1 MPTSARF
8 KELRKRLG
16 DLRANML
23 PARFSA
29 TGDYTDRQLDR
40 ARGYRLLVHAEME
53 AYLEDVTFDAA
64 KKGVSEWDKTR
75 KVSDCLFCLV
85 TSYHCGFKV
94 EGLDDE
100 PPFPPSSRPSAYDE
114 IKEVVRVAMVQY
126 QKVHGDNNGIRE
138 KNLLRLILPVGIRK
152 VDLDPLWVTN
162 LDEFGKRRGD
172 VAHKAVKAQQQIDPR
187 SELQTIQGLAVGLK
201 KLDELILAGQ

>member
-8 KELRKRLG
+8 KELKKRLG
-16 DLRANML
+16 DLRAHML
-23 PARFSA
+23 PATFSP
-29 TGDYTDRQLDR
+29 TGDYSDRQLDR
-40 ARGYRLLVHAEME
+40 TRGYRLLVHAEIE

-64 KKGVSEWDKTR
+64 ISGVSAWDKTK

-85 TSYHCGFKV
+85 TSYHCGFEV
-94 EGLDDE
+94 DGLDEE
-100 PPFPPSSRPSAYDE
+100 PPFPPSSRPSSYDE
-114 IKEVVRVAMVQY
+114 IKEVVNVAMIQY
-126 QKVHGDNNGIRE
+126 RKVHDDNNGIRE

-152 VDLDPLWVTN
+152 ADLDRLWVTN

-187 SELQTIQGLAVGLK
+187 SELQTIEALLVGLK
-201 KLDELILAGQ
+201 KLDELITANQ